1 VDYPVEVA
9 VPAKKRL
16 PVDLAA
22 VARAMDDAERSRREH
37 LLDTHTGALLTLP
50 RAALEAAV
58 DGKMDGLSPEAR
70 AAVPQAKAVV
80 RANPGHFVPVP
91 YRPPPDLYDVM
102 QRFVA
107 SVDDPDLYR
116 NLQRALAGQ
125 APFRRFREVLAD
137 DVAEE
142 ERWNGYGEAARQVEA
157 REWLESLAIVPLSL
171 DEEAA

>member
-1 VDYPVEVA
+1 MEVT

-22 VARAMDDAERSRREH
+22 IVRAMGDADRRREEH

-50 RAALEAAV
+50 RAALEAAA
-58 DGKMDGLSPEAR
+58 DGKTDSLAPEAS
-70 AAVPQAKAVV
+70 AALPQAKGVL
-80 RANPGHFVPVP
+80 RANPGHYVPVP
-91 YRPPPDLYDVM
+91 YRPPPDMYEVM

-116 NLQRALAGQ
+116 NLQRALAGH

-142 ERWNGYGEAARQVEA
+142 ERWESYGEAARRVQA
-157 REWLESLAIVPLSL
+157 REWLESLAIEPLSP
-171 DEEAA
+171 DGETE